1 MLIILTPQ
9 NYANNYKISG
19 FSRTICCQ
27 NEMFLSFLTVIYQ
40 LAIIL

>member
-1 MLIILTPQ
+1 MLIILTLQ

-19 FSRTICCQ
+19 FRLTIYCQ
-27 NEMFLSFLTVIYQ
+27 NEMFLSFPTVIYQ